1 MITFDTIRKI
11 LSTNHVDKVFVCNK
25 QEYFEGDTSNAK
37 EVVDMVKENGKLILL
52 INE

>member
-1 MITFDTIRKI
+1 MFDDIRKI
-11 LSTNHVDKVFVCNK
+11 LLANHVDKVFVCNK
-25 QEYFEGDTSNAK
+25 QEYFKGDTSNAK